1 MRLENIKAII
11 AKGKITIEELKP
23 LVSEYLLKQDKAK
36 FDADMRAEYD
46 ELFPAYRD
54 MTDEEIEEKYQAYL
68 SEYPKDITKDKY
80 VTSHNSYL
88 TVEIDYSEDED
99 YVTFNEWINET
110 EVVTPAV
117 EEVLDTDGTVITPAV
132 PEVTRRIRE
141 FVAGDYTAQ
150 VDEFITNSP
159 EIKAREKVKI
169 QDIIN
174 KSTVT
179 TAAGNVFDANL
190 ESRVNM
196 ADAILAS
203 ETLGQTETVWRLA
216 DNSEITV
223 DIAELREAHAL
234 ALQSYAQIKA
244 IGTLK

>member
-1 MRLENIKAII
+1 MTKQ
-11 AKGKITIEELKP
+11 IERVIDNGKP
-23 LVSEYLLKQDKAK
+23 LAVIRKLLKEEFLRLDKAK
-36 FDADMRAEYD
+36 FEADMRAEYD
-46 ELFPAYRD
+46 ELFPVSEITIIDFDSVTELELALIDIKLGKDRYDIDRD
-54 MTDEEIEEKYQAYL
+54 DLK
-68 SEYPKDITKDKY
+68 IT
-80 VTSHNSYL
+80 L
-88 TVEIDYSEDED
+88 TAFFDYSQDEN

-117 EEVLDTDGTVITPAV
+117 EEVLDADGMVITPAV
-132 PEVTRRIRE
+132 PEITRRIRE
-141 FVAGDYTAQ
+141 FVADDYTAQ

-244 IGTLK
+244 IGTSK